1 MENATPATAG
11 MTAWEAFGG
20 TLFRARGVTPLVLV
34 IVVLFWP
41 TPAGLPF
48 SVLACALVPIL
59 AGEAV
64 RLHAVG
70 YAGKRTR
77 TRGTKVK
84 ELVTAGPFA
93 HVRNPLYI
101 GNFLLALGLIVL
113 SRVSWLFWVFPVLF
127 FLQYAAIIAWEERIL
142 TNQFGNEYREYVS
155 RVPRWIPRMKPAD
168 PQSSHEHSSKVAWQS
183 ERDSLRALVVLFVV
197 IILKHIFWSDVL
209 SWPARQIARLIA
221 GS

>member
-1 MENATPATAG
+1 MNQTVATAG
-11 MTAWEAFGG
+11 MTGWETFGG
-20 TLFRARGVTPLVLV
+20 TLFRARGVTPIVLV
-34 IVVLFWP
+34 VFVLFWP
-41 TPAGLPF
+41 TPTGLPL
-48 SVLACALVPIL
+48 SILAVALAFIL
-59 AGEAV
+59 AGEV
-64 RLHAVG
+64 IRLHAFG

-113 SRVSWLFWVFPVLF
+113 SRVPWLLWVFPVLF

-142 TNQFGNEYREYVS
+142 TNQFGDEYRAYVS
-155 RVPRWIPRMKPAD
+155 RVPRWIPSMTPAD
-168 PQSSHEHSSKVAWQS
+168 PRSSHEHSAKVAWQS
-183 ERDSLRALVVLFVV
+183 ERDSLRALIVLFAVL
-197 IILKHIFWSDVL
+197 ILKHILWSDVF
-209 SWPARQIARLIA
+209 SWPARQIVRLVT

>member
-1 MENATPATAG
+1 MSQTTATDG
-11 MTAWEAFGG
+11 MTRWEAFGG

-34 IVVLFWP
+34 IIVLFWP
-41 TPAGLPF
+41 TPARIPV
-48 SVLACALVPIL
+48 SVLAVSVALIL
-59 AGEAV
+59 VGEAI

-101 GNFLLALGLIVL
+101 GNFLLAFGLIVL
-113 SRVSWLFWVFPVLF
+113 SRVEWLLWVFPVAF
-127 FLQYAAIIAWEERIL
+127 FIQYAAIVAWEERIL
-142 TNQFGNEYREYVS
+142 TNQFGDEYRAYVD
-155 RVPRWIPRMKPAD
+155 RVPRWVPRLTAAD
-168 PQSSHEHSSKVAWQS
+168 PRSGHTRSAEIAWQS
-183 ERDSLRALVVLFVV
+183 ERDSLRALIVLFAVL
-197 IILKHIFWSDVL
+197 ILKHLLWSDIF
-209 SWPARQIARLIA
+209 SWPAREIVRLVT

>member
-1 MENATPATAG
+1 MDQTAATAG
-11 MTAWEAFGG
+11 MTGWEALGG
-20 TLFRARGVTPLVLV
+20 ALFRARGVTPLVLV
-34 IVVLFWP
+34 FIVLFWP
-41 TPAGLPF
+41 TAAGLPLT
-48 SVLACALVPIL
+48 VLAVSLAPIL
-59 AGEAV
+59 VGEAI

-113 SRVSWLFWVFPVLF
+113 SRVEWLLWVFPVLF

-142 TNQFGNEYREYVS
+142 TNQFGDEYRAYVG
-155 RVPRWIPRMKPAD
+155 RVPRWIPRPTPAD
-168 PQSSHEHSSKVAWQS
+168 PRSSHEHSAMVAWQS
-183 ERDSLRALVVLFVV
+183 ERDSLRALIVLFVV
-197 IILKHIFWSDVL
+197 LILKHLLWSDAF
-209 SWPARQIARLIA
+209 SWPARQIVRLVT